1 MELPDCFDRAALQKL
16 GRNFLLEGLDDR
28 LHQCGWDRC
37 DDRRACACLGAP
49 PPSGSPP
56 AGMPP
61 PLAEPDGTLIV
72 LEPELLLEATV
83 TPFDHFG

>member
-37 DDRRACACLGAP
+37 DDRRACACLGDAFHRQ
-49 PPSGSPP
+49 
-56 AGMPP
+56 AVHRQ
-61 PLAEPDGTLIV
+61 ACRHR
-72 LEPELLLEATV
+72 LLN
-83 TPFDHFG
+83 PMGH